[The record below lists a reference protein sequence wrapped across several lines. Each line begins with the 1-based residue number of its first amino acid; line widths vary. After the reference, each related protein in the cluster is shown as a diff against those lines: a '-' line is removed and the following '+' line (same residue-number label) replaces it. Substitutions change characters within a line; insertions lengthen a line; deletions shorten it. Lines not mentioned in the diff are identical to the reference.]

1 MNLPT
6 VQALTHK
13 KPLLLYLVLS
23 PSAIGELIAQKD
35 EGGIKQLVYYV
46 NHALKDA
53 ETSYP
58 QAERMLQ
65 AILRYPVSMEIHKG
79 RSSAQKSI
87 RLRSFLSTYSKW
99 VKKEVAST
107 GVGTVETSATFGS
120 SKASVTA

>member
-1 MNLPT
+1 MMNLPT
-6 VQALTHK
+6 VQALTRK

-58 QAERMLQ
+58 
-65 AILRYPVSMEIHKG
+65 
-79 RSSAQKSI
+79 
-87 RLRSFLSTYSKW
+87 
-99 VKKEVAST
+99 
-107 GVGTVETSATFGS
+107 
-120 SKASVTA
+120 